1 MKTKHIEK
9 IKLIL
14 RSAFSVLIACLIIL
28 LVFFLIYYAINPNK
42 TNILEFIMATSTFMI
57 ALLTLAYVMT
67 TSRQLTAMRQQLQ
80 EMKKSRELISQP
92 LPIPIP
98 SKVFIEKP
106 RAYYSPPDKK
116 YNGISRYHVECE
128 VNNHGTSPAVS
139 IHLCSCLNVNIN
151 GKTKSFRS
159 SLEYI
164 DVSPEKSHMAAADK
178 NAPSFMFVE
187 DESAIVIDALRSQDP
202 RNAPL
207 LRICTVYK
215 NVLGASFVCR
225 QSFQL
230 FRETNEQE
238 EILKKWQSQITTFSS
253 TFKHE
258 IEELKRLADKDSK
271 GWDSLFKEMKETYT
285 KMLEGEDQNIRAIQ
299 APGAFK
305 TETITEEQYKTFT
318 QSGLHGQFMLMPTHC
333 LVDEG

>member
-1 MKTKHIEK
+1 MY
-9 IKLIL
+9 
-14 RSAFSVLIACLIIL
+14 C
-28 LVFFLIYYAINPNK
+28 
-42 TNILEFIMATSTFMI
+42 
-57 ALLTLAYVMT
+57 
-67 TSRQLTAMRQQLQ
+67 LQ
-80 EMKKSRELISQP
+80 E
-92 LPIPIP
+92 
-98 SKVFIEKP
+98 
-106 RAYYSPPDKK
+106 
-116 YNGISRYHVECE
+116 
-128 VNNHGTSPAVS
+128 
-139 IHLCSCLNVNIN
+139 
-151 GKTKSFRS
+151 
-159 SLEYI
+159 
-164 DVSPEKSHMAAADK
+164 
-178 NAPSFMFVE
+178 
-187 DESAIVIDALRSQDP
+187 
-202 RNAPL
+202 
-207 LRICTVYK
+207 RI
-215 NVLGASFVCR
+215 GASFVCR